1 MSHSSSRIVVSILT
15 LNSLLQIYENQP
27 FEFNDSNLM
36 MQHPSLASIFPTNKM
51 INLAVGIL
59 ILFLID
65 WKNKLNI
72 ISSLFFGISVIM
84 QNFNYLLPKTLNII
98 QIYLQLLF
106 IIKYI
111 YQQTKKIYFRVKS
124 LEKNNETATLI
135 SHYVQ
140 TKKKITKISKKAEKL
155 KLKLENTTTNEIK
168 AKIVQQQMSIEQT
181 KEKDKQT
188 QEQLNQFI
196 PEQHVSEAELE
207 TENQCEINHSD
218 LSQISQI
225 KEEQSIS
232 LKYLELQIQL
242 KLNGKNEQFC
252 CNFDTFETISQ
263 ILSSSFTDNQIIQ
276 IKIHILLNFYDEN
289 QDGNCRLWCI
299 KKLLAFQF

>member
-36 MQHPSLASIFPTNKM
+36 MQHPSLASIIPTNKI
-51 INLAVGIL
+51 INLTVGIL
-59 ILFLID
+59 IIFLID

-98 QIYLQLLF
+98 QIYLQLLI

-111 YQQTKKIYFRVKS
+111 YFQTKKIQFRVKS
-124 LEKNNETATLI
+124 LEKNNETATII
-135 SHYVQ
+135 SNNIH
-140 TKKKITKISKKAEKL
+140 TKKKITKIPKKAEKL
-155 KLKLENTTTNEIK
+155 KIKLENTTANEIK
-168 AKIVQQQMSIEQT
+168 AKIVQQQMSIEQNIA
-181 KEKDKQT
+181 KNEQT
-188 QEQLNQFI
+188 QEQSNQFI

-225 KEEQSIS
+225 KEEQ
-232 LKYLELQIQL
+232 KLQIQL
-242 KLNGKNEQFC
+242 KFNGKNEQFC